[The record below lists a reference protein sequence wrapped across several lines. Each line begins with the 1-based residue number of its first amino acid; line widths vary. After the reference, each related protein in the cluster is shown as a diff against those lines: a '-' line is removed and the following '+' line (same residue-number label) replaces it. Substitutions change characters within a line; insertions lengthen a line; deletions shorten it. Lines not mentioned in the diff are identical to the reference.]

1 MNFHFGEASK
11 ILLKTT
17 PYLFIR
23 TAIYGVLG
31 IAIALYLGF
40 VLLIG
45 KVFGGG
51 GVIFFIIGLA
61 VLVGLLRMAQRYALY
76 LVDAG
81 HIAVIT
87 ELITNGSLPDGINQF
102 QYGKELVTR
111 MFKEV
116 SLLFVVD
123 RLVDGIIRVMNR
135 TVIQVTEFLPLPG
148 MEGVTKIANSII
160 DFSLTYVDETILSY
174 NLARGD
180 ENIWESAK
188 RGIILY
194 AQNWKPI
201 LITGVACAATNFLAF
216 IVVFLVLLIPFG
228 MFSMMTA
235 NQTLKLFWFGVAL
248 SLAYGIKLALF
259 KPFFQTSMILTF
271 NEAIAGQVPNL
282 EWEQRLDMASDKFR
296 ELKEKAANYVSSRT
310 APGQAAPEPGQETVS

>member
-1 MNFHFGEASK
+1 MTFHFSEALR

-17 PYLFIR
+17 PYLLIR
-23 TAIYGVLG
+23 MLIYGVLG

-40 VLLIG
+40 VLLVG

-51 GVIFFIIGLA
+51 GAIFFLIGLA
-61 VLVGLLRMAQRYALY
+61 VLVGLLRMAKRYVLY

-87 ELITNGSLPDGINQF
+87 ELITNGSLPEGINQF
-102 QYGKELVTR
+102 QYGKDLVTR

-123 RLVDGIIRVMNR
+123 RLVDGIIRVFNR
-135 TVIQVTEFLPLPG
+135 TVAQVTNFLPLPG
-148 MEGVTKIANSII
+148 IEGVTKIANSIL

-201 LITGVACAATNFLAF
+201 LITGVGCAATNFLAF
-216 IVVFLVLLIPFG
+216 IGVFLILLIPFG
-228 MFSMMTA
+228 MFAMMTA
-235 NQTLKLFWFGVAL
+235 NQTLKLFWFAVAFA
-248 SLAYGIKLALF
+248 LAYGIKLALF

-271 NEAIAGQVPNL
+271 NQAIAGQVPNR
-282 EWEQRLDMASDKFR
+282 EWEERLEMASDKFR
-296 ELKEKAANYVSSRT
+296 ELKEKAADYVSSRS
-310 APGQAAPEPGQETVS
+310 ASGHAAPETD